1 MSDYNIREAFEK
13 IEDELIDSMMRN
25 FSRHRAEETKEGYN
39 WTQWQAEQLKSLEE
53 YRKHNAKKFGKRFKT
68 INGKVEEMI
77 RTAKADGNAS
87 QEAEILEAVKD
98 GFKAPKKPSAHST
111 AEFFKVND
119 RKLDALIKSTTDDL
133 KRAETAV
140 LRMSNDKY
148 RKAIF
153 NAQVAMNTG
162 AVTYEKA
169 VDMACKDM
177 LNAGLNCVEYKN
189 GARHTL
195 SDYADMAVKT
205 ANKRAYLRGEGEKRA
220 EWGVSLVVVN
230 SRQGGCP
237 DCAKYIGKVFIDDV
251 YSNGKKSDGN
261 YPLLSTA
268 IKNGLFHPRCKDST
282 STYYPELDDLDAPLS
297 EDEIKELDRQRGI
310 EEKQQYAQRQ
320 AERFDRRAEYS
331 LDEDNKRIAQT
342 RADEWHDRA
351 NTLEEKAKK
360 AESVN
365 KITAESVAK
374 SGKSGIIKEKSKKPI
389 TPITDKAI
397 SRIPKVDIE
406 GYTEE
411 QCLEIQKQH
420 KELLKFSKEQNENKE
435 VAFVLK
441 NDVSKMITEPIKGT
455 DEKIDFGSA
464 LQGKDL
470 FVMHNHPRNSSY
482 SLNDIIEFIK
492 NDSIKTFTIVKN
504 DGNIEVLTKLKG
516 YDRLSLLT
524 ELQRMGK
531 KRIKTG
537 SDSEYRKV
545 IDKFLSK
552 HQEGGL
558 FEWKK

>member
-1 MSDYNIREAFEK
+1 MSDYNIKEAFER
-13 IEDELIDSMMRN
+13 IENELIDSMMRN

-77 RTAKADGNAS
+77 RTAKAEGNAS

-351 NTLEEKAKK
+351 DMLEEKAKK

>member
-1 MSDYNIREAFEK
+1 MSDYSIKEAFER
-13 IEDELIDSMMRN
+13 IENELIDSMMRN
-25 FSRHRAEETKEGYN
+25 FSRHRAEEIKEGYN
-39 WTQWQAEQLKSLEE
+39 WSQWQAEQLKSLEE

-68 INGKVEEMI
+68 INSKVEEMI
-77 RTAKADGNAS
+77 RTAKADGS
-87 QEAEILEAVKD
+87 SDQEAEILETVKN
-98 GFKAPKKPSAHST
+98 GFKPPEKPSAHST
-111 AEFFKVND
+111 GEFFKVNE
-119 RKLDALIKSTTDDL
+119 RKLDALVKSTTDDL

-148 RKAIF
+148 RKAIY

-162 AVTYEKA
+162 AVTYEQA
-169 VDMACKDM
+169 VDIACKDM

-195 SDYADMAVKT
+195 PDYADMAVKT
-205 ANKRAYLRGEGEKRA
+205 ANKRAYLRGEGETRA
-220 EWGVSLVVVN
+220 EWGMSLVVVN

-282 STYYPELDDLDAPLS
+282 STYYEEITTLEPVSPEEEA
-297 EDEIKELDRQRGI
+297 EMDRRERL

-360 AESVN
+360 AGNSLP
-365 KITAESVAK
+365 ESVAK

-411 QCLEIQKQH
+411 QCLKIQKQH

-492 NDSIKTFTIVKN
+492 NDSIKTFIIVKN

-524 ELQRMGK
+524 ELQRMRK